1 MKPLRLQ
8 IAGLNS
14 FREKQDIDF
23 TQLCETGVFGIFGQ
37 TGSGKSTILD
47 AITLALYG
55 TVERAANNTQG
66 IMNHAEEVLSVNYTF
81 ALGLGAGRLVYRV
94 ERSYRRSGEKTVKA
108 AACRLVQ
115 ISGEGEQVLA
125 AKAEEVTQK
134 IGELLG
140 LTAEDFTRAV
150 VLPQGKF
157 AEFLTIK
164 PKDRRQMLERLFAL
178 EAYGKELAAKLG
190 ARLEAARYDLNGVE
204 QRQQGLGD
212 ASAERVAEAEQELKR
227 AGAAVAAAAKTL
239 DSLKQQFEAD
249 KEVWNLQLELN
260 LAREAE
266 NKLTARERDLR
277 LVTERLELA
286 ERAEWIRPFIQE
298 GEQAQQRMQEALT
311 KAEAAL
317 LKLESAKKEQA
328 EAERRWSQASAK
340 RTENEPLL
348 LRRLEQLEQAKGLV
362 QDIRERKAKVA
373 DLREQYTKALTE
385 KEELERELKSVFEK
399 KAANQSAQTQLKQR
413 LSEIAIEPARRAQ
426 VNEAAKVLNAYEMI
440 SGQAAALEQDLAKN
454 EEELLWLRHRSG
466 EAEANAVE
474 QGAILEGLK
483 AQLQDFQQNPPAQ
496 EERIGERAQEAERF
510 RALLDN
516 IERAEN
522 ELAEALGKTTKSEQ
536 EKEKARAEAAQFEAE
551 LETILKAYQELT
563 QAGKEKTEILKKL
576 EQSNLAA
583 ILGEGLAEGEACPV
597 CGSLHHPN
605 PVAHIEKEALV
616 GAKAEVEQVEQA
628 LKVLGEQKAALT
640 AQLAVAQSN
649 FQGKSEQLELVTV
662 QAEEKRRQVQTY
674 RSALSDTD
682 REQTVAELKEKLARE
697 ELELAAARHAWSQ
710 WKSEQEQRLKQLDTL
725 QEGLAAATAAAAQAQ
740 AQLAAAERVGQELQG
755 RWHKLLTE
763 LAYKEKD
770 LDAARGNIPVSEI
783 LSLLELHAA
792 WDRETAEKGQVLLEL
807 ENKLKVLEIK
817 REQRLQQKNDLEL
830 TLQDL
835 TTAGREAA
843 QVLKDL
849 EGKLKGMIGD
859 GNAGNGGSTGS
870 TGNTGNGGNAGSTG
884 KSENIRNNGEVV
896 SSLGILSHSNSP
908 DYQENLEK
916 LLKLVKEEIQKLQSA
931 ERQMMEVLEQARQT
945 LVLAEQ
951 EQAVSAKERELK
963 QEALVTAQTRLA
975 QGLKDAR
982 FLTVAAAQNALCD
995 LAEREQMKTEIKAY
1009 QQERAAVQDRRTQAE
1024 NKLRGRSLA
1033 PEVWL
1038 AWPVRLKQAE
1048 EEHAEAVENRGAA
1061 HMNAA
1066 RLQELHGEWTR
1077 LEAERRALTHQHEL
1091 LKKLQTVFKGNSFVE
1106 FVAEEQLMT
1115 VALNASERLGQLTN
1129 HRYAL
1134 EVDSEGGFI
1143 MRDDANGGAHRP
1155 VSTLSGGET
1164 FLTSL
1169 ALALALSTQVQLR
1182 GEVPLE
1188 FFFLDEG
1195 FGTLDPS
1202 LLEVVMNTLEKLR
1215 LQNLTIGIISH
1226 VPELKNRL
1234 ARRLIVTSAEPG
1246 GAGSKVKLELA

>member
-14 FREKQDIDF
+14 FREKQDINF

-66 IMNHAEEVLSVNYTF
+66 ILNHAEEVLSVNFTF
-81 ALGLGAGRLVYRV
+81 ALGVGAGRLVYRV

-115 ISGEGEQVLA
+115 ISREGEQVLA

-134 IGELLG
+134 IEDILG

-164 PKDRRQMLERLFAL
+164 PKERRQMLERLFAL

-239 DSLKQQFEAD
+239 ESLKQQFEAD

-266 NKLTARERDLR
+266 NKLTARERDVR
-277 LVTERLELA
+277 LLTERLELA
-286 ERAEWIRPFIQE
+286 ERAEWIRPLIQE
-298 GEQAQQRMQEALT
+298 GELAQLRMQEALT
-311 KAEAAL
+311 KAEAAA

-348 LRRLEQLEQAKGLV
+348 LRRLEQLEQAKVLV

-373 DLREQYTKALTE
+373 DLREQYKKVLIA
-385 KEELERELKSVFEK
+385 KEELERELKSVLDD

-426 VNEAAKVLNAYEMI
+426 INEAAKVLNAYEMI
-440 SGQAAALEQDLAKN
+440 AGQAAALQQDLAKN
-454 EEELLWLRHRSG
+454 EEEFLLLRRRSE
-466 EAEANAVE
+466 EAEANAVK
-474 QGAILEGLK
+474 QGAILEELK
-483 AQLQDFQQNPPAQ
+483 TQLKDFQQNPPAQ
-496 EERIGERAQEAERF
+496 EERIGERAQEGERF
-510 RALLDN
+510 RALLEN

-522 ELAEALGKTTKSEQ
+522 ELAEALEKATKSEQ
-536 EKEKARAEAAQFEAE
+536 EKEKARSEAAQFEAE
-551 LETILKAYQELT
+551 LETILKAYQKLT
-563 QAGKEKTEILKKL
+563 QAGEEKTRILKEL

-583 ILGEGLAEGEACPV
+583 ILGEGLTEGEACPV

-605 PVAHIEKEALV
+605 PVAHLEKETLT
-616 GAKAEVEQVEQA
+616 GAKAEVEQVEQE
-628 LKVLGEQKAALT
+628 LKALGEQKAAMT
-640 AQLAVAQSN
+640 AKLAVAQSN
-649 FQGKSEQLELVTV
+649 FQGKSEQLKLVTA
-662 QAEEKRRQVQTY
+662 QAEEKRKQVQTY

-682 REQTVAELKEKLARE
+682 REQTVAELKEKLSRE

-710 WKSEQEQRLKQLDTL
+710 WKSEQEQRFKQLDSL
-725 QEGLAAATAAAAQAQ
+725 QEGLAAANAAAAQAQ

-755 RWHKLLTE
+755 RLQKLLTE
-763 LAYKEKD
+763 RASKEKD
-770 LDAARGNIPVSEI
+770 LDAARGEIPVLEI

-807 ENKLKVLEIK
+807 ENKLRVLETK
-817 REQRLQQKNDLEL
+817 REQLFQQKNDIEL

-849 EGKLKGMIGD
+849 EGKLKGIIGD
-859 GNAGNGGSTGS
+859 ENAGNGGSA
-870 TGNTGNGGNAGSTG
+870 GNP
-884 KSENIRNNGEVV
+884 EE
-896 SSLGILSHSNSP
+896 
-908 DYQENLEK
+908 
-916 LLKLVKEEIQKLQSA
+916 LLKSVKEEIQKLQSA
-931 ERQMMEVLEQARQT
+931 ERQMMEALEQARQT
-945 LVLAEQ
+945 LFQSEQ
-951 EQAVSAKERELK
+951 EQAVLVKERELK
-963 QEALVTAQTRLA
+963 QEAFATAQTRLA
-975 QGLKDAR
+975 QGLKDAQ

-995 LAEREQMKTEIKAY
+995 LAEREQMKAEIKAC

-1024 NKLRGRSLA
+1024 NKLGGRSLA

-1038 AWPVRLKQAE
+1038 AWPVRLKQVE
-1048 EEHAEAVENRGAA
+1048 QEHAEAVENRGAA

-1066 RLQELHGEWTR
+1066 RLQELHGEWIK
-1077 LEAERRALTHQHEL
+1077 LEAERQALTHQYEL

-1234 ARRLIVTSAEPG
+1234 ARRLIVTPAEPG
-1246 GAGSKVKLELA
+1246 GAGSKVMLELA